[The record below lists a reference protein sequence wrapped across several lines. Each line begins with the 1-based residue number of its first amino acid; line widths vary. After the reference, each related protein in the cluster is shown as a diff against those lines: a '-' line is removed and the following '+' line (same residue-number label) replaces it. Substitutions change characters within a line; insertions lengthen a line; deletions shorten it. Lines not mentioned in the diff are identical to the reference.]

1 MPANLLNDLDASH
14 LSERMIADLLR
25 NGGINLQGK
34 LALTRAVLID
44 ETQIRVT

>member
-1 MPANLLNDLDASH
+1 LRLNDLDASN

-25 NGGINLQGK
+25 NAGINLLGK

-44 ETQIRVT
+44 ETQTRVT